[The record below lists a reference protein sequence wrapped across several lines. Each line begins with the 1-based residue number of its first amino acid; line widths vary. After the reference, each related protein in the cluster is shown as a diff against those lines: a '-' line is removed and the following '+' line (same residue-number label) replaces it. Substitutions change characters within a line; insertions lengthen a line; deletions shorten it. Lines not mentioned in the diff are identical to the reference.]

1 MTDKEF
7 KRLRRHQLMDI
18 IYELQTREEEL
29 TAEVARLQAELDS
42 KRIRME
48 NAGSIAGAALELND
62 VFMSAQNAADQYLA
76 EIKIILEETEAERQR
91 IMAVTKKE
99 ASRVL

>member
-7 KRLRRHQLMDI
+7 KRLTRHQLMDI
-18 IYELQTREEEL
+18 IYQFQTREEEL
-29 TAEVARLQAELDS
+29 TAEVSRLQAELDS

-62 VFMSAQNAADQYLA
+62 VFLSAQNAADQYLA
-76 EIKIILEETEAERQR
+76 EIKLILAETEAERQR
-91 IMAVTKKE
+91 IMADAQIE
-99 ASRVL
+99 ASSVL